1 MTTTDTTFQEE
12 DYRSRFSLPVWKKLL
27 RYAWAY
33 RPHLL
38 GLCVTAAVLA
48 GMEAVIPILNRGII
62 DAADTGQPDL
72 LRRYALGYVAVLP
85 IFSGGVFT
93 FIRLAARLT
102 TSVSHDIRKDGFDH
116 LQHLSFSF
124 YDRRAAGWLVARL
137 TSDCDRMSRTLAWGM
152 LDIIWGTGM
161 VIALSAV
168 MFWWDVTLALM
179 VLAIL
184 PAVVW
189 IALVFQR
196 RILRVSRAIRKQ
208 NSTIT
213 AAYSEG
219 IHGVRTTK
227 TLVREEENLD
237 EFTAKTDVMYA
248 HSIRNAILSSA
259 LFPIILTLGAVGA
272 GIALRVGGVRTI
284 AGDLSI
290 GTLVQFM
297 SCAIMVIFPIL
308 EMARVFAQLPNTQAA
323 AERVFGL
330 IDTEPDVRDTP
341 EALAA
346 IDAHQ
351 AADDPATGAA
361 LDGMDHRIRRVAFR
375 NVSFAYVDGKP
386 VLEHFDLTVEPGQT
400 IALVGPTGGGKSTIV
415 NLLCRFYE
423 PTDGEIL
430 IDGIEYRRRSLHWLQ
445 SNLGIVL
452 QQPHLFSGS
461 VRENIRYGK
470 LDATDEQIERAAR
483 LVHAH
488 AFITQLDDGYD
499 TDVGEAGNNLST
511 GQKQL
516 VSFARAVL
524 ADPQIFVMDEATSSV
539 DTETEKAIQTG
550 LQAVLEGRISFIIAH
565 RLSTIR
571 QADVICVI
579 DDGRIIEQGDH
590 HELITRR
597 GRYYDLYTSQ
607 FTEERTARFLSAGD
621 D

>member
-1 MTTTDTTFQEE
+1 MTTLDTTLQEE
-12 DYRSRFSLPVWKKLL
+12 QYQGRFSLPVWKKLFG
-27 RYAWAY
+27 YAWVY
-33 RPHLL
+33 RGHLL

-48 GMEAVIPILNRGII
+48 GLETVMPVLNRGII
-62 DAADTGQPDL
+62 DAADTSRGDR
-72 LRRYALGYVAVLP
+72 LRLYALGYAVVVP
-85 IFSGGVFT
+85 AFSACIFT

-102 TSVSHDIRKDGFDH
+102 TSISHDIRKAAFDH

-137 TSDCDRMSRTLAWGM
+137 TSDCDRMSRTLAWGT

-161 VIALSAV
+161 VIALSTV
-168 MFWWDVTLALM
+168 MLVWDVTLALM

-189 IALVFQR
+189 VALVFQR
-196 RILRVSRAIRKQ
+196 RILRISRAIRRQ

-213 AAYSEG
+213 AAYSEC

-227 TLVREEENLD
+227 TLVREDENLH
-237 EFTAKTDVMYA
+237 EFTAKTDVMYVE
-248 HSIRNAILSSA
+248 SVRNAILSSA
-259 LFPIILTLGAVGA
+259 LFPIILSLGSVGA
-272 GIALRVGGVRTI
+272 GIALAAGGVRTI
-284 AGDLSI
+284 GGHLSI

-297 SCAIMVIFPIL
+297 NCAIMIIFPIL
-308 EMARVFAQLPNTQAA
+308 EMARVFADLPNTQAA

-330 IDTEPDVRDTP
+330 IDTESDVRDTP
-341 EALAA
+341 EALEA
-346 IDAHQ
+346 IDTHR
-351 AADDPATGAA
+351 AADDPMPDAA
-361 LDGMDHRIRRVAFR
+361 VDGMDRRIRRVEFR
-375 NVSFAYVDGKP
+375 DVSFAYVEGKS
-386 VLEHFDLTVEPGQT
+386 VLEHFSLTVEPGQT

-423 PTDGEIL
+423 PTDGDIL

-461 VRENIRYGK
+461 VRENIRYGN
-470 LDATDEQIERAAR
+470 LDADDAQIERAAR

-488 AFITQLDDGYD
+488 AFIMDLDDGYD
-499 TDVGEAGNNLST
+499 TDVGEGGNNLST

-579 DDGRIIEQGDH
+579 DDGGIIEQGDH
-590 HELITRR
+590 HRLIARR

-607 FTEERTARFLSAGD
+607 FTEERTTRFLSAGD